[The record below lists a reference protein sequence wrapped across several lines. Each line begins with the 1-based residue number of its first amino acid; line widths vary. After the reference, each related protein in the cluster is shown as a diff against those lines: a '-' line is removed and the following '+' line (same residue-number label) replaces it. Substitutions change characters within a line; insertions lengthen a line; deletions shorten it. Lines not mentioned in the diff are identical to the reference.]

1 MSEFRDEKS
10 EKVSNMKRNNKVFVI
25 GVSLALALF
34 ALDSCKSSTV
44 TEPSPVGPPS
54 IAVILNL
61 TASPNAMFAGHY
73 VRETSTITATLKK
86 YDGIPLAGYNILFT
100 IESPRG
106 SLGYFED
113 EMNSLTA
120 TTDAEGAIHLTYYGP
135 LYDELSRSMEVLIKA
150 EVAWEGA
157 RYIWGSTPIH
167 IVHGEE

>member
-1 MSEFRDEKS
+1 
-10 EKVSNMKRNNKVFVI
+10 MKRNNKVFVI

-44 TEPSPVGPPS
+44 TEPSPVGPSS

-61 TASPNAMFAGHY
+61 TASPNVMFAGHY
-73 VRETSTITATLKK
+73 VRETATITATLRK

-100 IESPRG
+100 IESARG

-120 TTDAEGAIHLTYYGP
+120 TTDADGSIQLTYYGP
-135 LYDELSRSMEVLIKA
+135 LYDELARGMYLDIKA
-150 EVAWEGA
+150 AVAWEGSQ
-157 RYIWGSTPIH
+157 YIYGSAPIQ
-167 IVHGEE
+167 IIRGEE

>member
-120 TTDAEGAIHLTYYGP
+120 TTDADGAIQLTYYGP
-135 LYDELSRSMEVLIKA
+135 LFDELNRNMEVLIKA
-150 EVAWEGA
+150 AVAWEGA
-157 RYIWGSTPIH
+157 QGIWGSTPIL
-167 IVHGEE
+167 IIHGEE

>member
-1 MSEFRDEKS
+1 
-10 EKVSNMKRNNKVFVI
+10 MKKNNKVFVI
-25 GVSLALALF
+25 GISLALALF

-44 TEPSPVGPPS
+44 TEPSPVGPSS
-54 IAVILNL
+54 IAVILSL

-86 YDGIPLAGYNILFT
+86 YDGIPLAGTNVLFT
-100 IESPRG
+100 IESARG

-120 TTDAEGAIHLTYYGP
+120 ATDAEGTIQLTYYGP

-150 EVAWEGA
+150 EVAWDGA
-157 RYIWGSTPIH
+157 QTFWGSTPIH